1 MANKQSVGNL
11 RRPRFA
17 GRTRVVRR
25 SILRSALAVTLA
37 AAFLTFAPLGAG
49 PTAGVDAWLGVD
61 SARACPAE
69 FLSCD
74 GGENEGDYGYGGGGG
89 GGGGRGRQANGCY
102 SMASAVC
109 VVCFDPDP
117 RCRISNKC
125 DSGDDGCTP

>member
-1 MANKQSVGNL
+1 MTNKQSVGNL

-37 AAFLTFAPLGAG
+37 AAFLTLAPLGAG

-69 FLSCD
+69 FQTCSD
-74 GGENEGDYGYGGGGG
+74 GGEGDGDGEADRYSGGGSPK
-89 GGGGRGRQANGCY
+89 QATGCY
-102 SMASAVC
+102 AMPAAVC
-109 VVCFDPDP
+109 VVCFDVDP
-117 RCRISNKC
+117 ACRIYNKC